1 MAFDMNIEFIKDV
14 LLIALCGAAAVYCWM
29 LSHRLKRLN
38 DLKSGVGA
46 SIVTLTEAIERT
58 HDAATTARGE
68 LFEAIEE
75 IKTLLDDAD
84 TRSQRLETAMDR
96 SEAKIVEVQRAAMEL
111 GEIVDVQVPEARRK
125 ALKTTEGLL
134 KVASD
139 MKRLQAGL
147 QGGPARLVSD
157 RTAAAKAEAA
167 AQTSAQATVSSTT
180 KRGAA

>member
-1 MAFDMNIEFIKDV
+1 MSGFDMDFEFIKDV

-75 IKTLLDDAD
+75 IKTLLADAD
-84 TRSQRLETAMDR
+84 TKSERLETAMDR
-96 SEAKIVEVQRAAMEL
+96 ADVRILETERAADAL
-111 GEIVDVQVPEARRK
+111 GEMVDVHVPEARRK
-125 ALKTTEGLL
+125 VLKTTEGLL
-134 KVASD
+134 KVMAD
-139 MKRLQAGL
+139 MKRANAGL
-147 QGGPARLVSD
+147 QGGPARLV
-157 RTAAAKAEAA
+157 
-167 AQTSAQATVSSTT
+167 
-180 KRGAA
+180 